1 MIAGL
6 EAEDAAAARKQS
18 KPKRRCKQV
27 KVKTNVKAGGL
38 SANHN
43 QKAARSLKVKSGAKA
58 GSPTL
63 PLPPPAPQANHN
75 QTAARSLKVKT
86 NVKAGIMVVC

>member
-1 MIAGL
+1 M
-6 EAEDAAAARKQS
+6 
-18 KPKRRCKQV
+18 

-38 SANHN
+38 SVNHN

-63 PLPPPAPQANHN
+63 PLPPPCKTNHN

-86 NVKAGIMVVC
+86 NVKAGIIVVC